1 MRRILFC
8 LLFLLGSFS
17 LSVLSQS
24 ASDMLIMMPDD
35 LIPQLTVN
43 NRKDMV
49 DFAKLDRADNV
60 MNRFG
65 GHSRITSLSENFL
78 EVSLSEQSSMQL
90 KILPYRDTII
100 VGVIHTVSAPVR
112 DSRIAFYTTDWED
125 MQTAELW
132 EIPDAEDFAATK
144 KSKDFR
150 DAISLLDMWLAEYS
164 FDKDDDYIT
173 VRQTVGEYLPEEI
186 AAKVTPYLSDQP
198 LRYEWTG
205 KRFKKAKQ

>member
-1 MRRILFC
+1 MYRILS

-17 LSVLSQS
+17 FSVLSQS

-49 DFAKLDRADNV
+49 DFAKLGRADNV
-60 MNRFG
+60 QNRFG
-65 GHSRITSLSENFL
+65 GNSRITSLSENFL
-78 EVSLSEQSSMQL
+78 EVAMSEQSSMQL

-100 VGVIHTVSAPVR
+100 VGVIHTVCAPVR

-125 MQTAELW
+125 IQTAELW
-132 EIPDAEDFAATK
+132 QIPDAEDFAATK
-144 KSKDFR
+144 KTKDFR
-150 DAISLLDMWLAEYS
+150 DAISLLDLWLAEYS
-164 FDKDDDYIT
+164 FNKEDNDIT

-186 AAKVTPYLSDQP
+186 ASKVTPYLSDTP
-198 LRYEWTG
+198 LRYERTG